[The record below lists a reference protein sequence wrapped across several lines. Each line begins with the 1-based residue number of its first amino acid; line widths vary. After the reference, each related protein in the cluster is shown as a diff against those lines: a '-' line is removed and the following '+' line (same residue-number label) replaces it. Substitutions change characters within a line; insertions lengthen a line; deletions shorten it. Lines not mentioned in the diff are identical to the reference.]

1 MQIGTSREASTPVW
15 VFLPEY
21 FSAVVF
27 IFLCDFWFVSVVLNH
42 VCLPHRYGG
51 YGWGAW
57 GPDQVWGTDQGELA
71 HSQPCT
77 LLCKLRYTFFSRA
90 FFSFL
95 FVGFLGCRVQQQ
107 HVIATLIS
115 NYFPSPPQGSL
126 SSLQLCFSF
135 WGRGA
140 KWYQPRRRDFSFTK
154 RFPVLRMNF
163 RFWEICS
170 MIQVFIW

>member
-15 VFLPEY
+15 VFFPEY
-21 FSAVVF
+21 FHQWFSFFVR
-27 IFLCDFWFVSVVLNH
+27 FLICVGGFKS
-42 VCLPHRYGG
+42 CLSSS
-51 YGWGAW
+51 
-57 GPDQVWGTDQGELA
+57 QVWGVWVGRLGAWSSMGDWSRRACPLT
-71 HSQPCT
+71 T
-77 LLCKLRYTFFSRA
+77 LHLTLQTQVHIFLLRFFSC
-90 FFSFL
+90 L
-95 FVGFLGCRVQQQ
+95 FVGFFGCRVQQQ

-115 NYFPSPPQGSL
+115 NYIPSPPQGSL